1 MFAGLAETGG
11 PGTPLALRGRALDAR
26 MMLRAGAGGSGS
38 ETLVTIRAGAVILV
52 EDGPLVMPSWD
63 FAISAAEEDWAL
75 FLRAVPPPGS
85 HDLMALL
92 KRGAM
97 RFEGNLHPLM
107 SNLLYF
113 KLLLASLRPQPET
126 APEAMA

>member
-126 APEAMA
+126 APEATA

>member
-26 MMLRAGAGGSGS
+26 MMLRAGSGGAGS

-113 KLLLASLRPQPET
+113 KLLLASLRP
-126 APEAMA
+126 APASEAMA

>member
-113 KLLLASLRPQPET
+113 KLLLASLRP
-126 APEAMA
+126 APASEAMA